1 MFPLLY
7 ICVRITICSIWQTIA
22 TQCFTANTV
31 FFGIG
36 IARALVGGGTRKFMA
51 PRTQKKAKIFRM
63 NREEGALQDMTR
75 TSLVI
80 LLAAGM
86 VASVGCSSK
95 KYVRNETTPLINKTN
110 ELDDLTAKNTKD
122 IKDVDARAQAGI
134 QAVQAK
140 AAEVDQKALAA
151 GKTADDAQTTA
162 NAATKRVDTLT
173 QTVVNLDNYR
183 PVAETSVHFGFDKDN
198 LTKKAKEALDQLA
211 TDVPNTKGYIVTVE
225 GGTDAV
231 GSSDYNYDLSQRRAN
246 AVIQYLAAQHNVP
259 AHKIYLIGL
268 GKDKPVDS
276 NKTAD
281 GRAKNRRVDVRLMT
295 NTTGGDN
302 PAPAAQPA
310 APTANNSANPPSM

>member
-1 MFPLLY
+1 MAG
-7 ICVRITICSIWQTIA
+7 WM
-22 TQCFTANTV
+22 

-36 IARALVGGGTRKFMA
+36 IARALVSGGTRKFMA
-51 PRTQKKAKIFRM
+51 PGTQKKAKIFRM

-246 AVIQYLAAQHNVP
+246 AVIQYLASQHNVP

-302 PAPAAQPA
+302 PAPAQPA
-310 APTANNSANPPSM
+310 APTASTTTPPSM